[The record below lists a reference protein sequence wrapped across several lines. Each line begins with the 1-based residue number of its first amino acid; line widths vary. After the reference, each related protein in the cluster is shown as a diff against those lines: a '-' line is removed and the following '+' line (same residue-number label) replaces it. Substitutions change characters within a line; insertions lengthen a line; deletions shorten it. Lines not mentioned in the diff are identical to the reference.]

1 MHPDEVDNLN
11 HKIPEHMRD
20 AMRLWI
26 ERGVPGGSFL
36 NSVLCNDLSGA
47 FGRADDINRAALGD
61 YVSFLYWDAPSG
73 CWGSPEKVKER
84 AAVWRAWRSGGRVR
98 PWVRH
103 RGAPPRPGAAQLRS
117 ARRRRT

>member
-1 MHPDEVDNLN
+1 MGDTDMHPDEVDNLN
-11 HKIPEHMRD
+11 HKIPEHMRE

-36 NSVLCNDLSGA
+36 NSVLCNDLFGA

-73 CWGSPEKVKER
+73 CWGSPGKVKDWAEM
-84 AAVWRAWRSGGRVR
+84 GGLQ
-98 PWVRH
+98 
-103 RGAPPRPGAAQLRS
+103 GMGAA
-117 ARRRRT
+117 